1 VKCIFEGE
9 VRRVAFIPT
18 LGSSVIINHGEYYSV
33 YTGLKEVYVK
43 TGQKVSTNQE
53 IGQIIS
59 KNGISELN
67 FQIRKQ
73 FTALD
78 PAVWLTNM

>member
-1 VKCIFEGE
+1 
-9 VRRVAFIPT
+9 VAFIPT
-18 LGSSVIINHGEYYSV
+18 LGSTVIISHGEYYSV

-43 TGQKVSTNQE
+43 TGQKVTTNQE

-59 KNGISELN
+59 NNDGISELR

-73 FTALD
+73 TIALD
-78 PAVWLTNM
+78 PQAWLRNM

>member
-1 VKCIFEGE
+1 MANIF
-9 VRRVAFIPT
+9 
-18 LGSSVIINHGEYYSV
+18 SV
-33 YTGLKEVYVK
+33 YAGLKEVYVK

-59 KNGISELN
+59 NKEGISELR

-78 PAVWLTNM
+78 PQAWLMNM